1 MTQLM
6 LLAAFY
12 GIAAGILIPRVAY
25 RLAVEP
31 ETPWRAICPQGHPI
45 RTWAGPARCA
55 TCTTPYGPS
64 VFPITLTTALGCALL
79 AHVTGP
85 RPELMVW
92 LLAAPVL
99 VLLGVIDLTAHRLP
113 DVLTLPL
120 AVSAL
125 AGLGVAAL
133 LPGAGG
139 SFTGALGGMLA
150 LAGGYFVLFLFS
162 PRSLGF
168 GDVKLALALG
178 AVLGWYGWTS
188 LVAGAMAAQVLAG
201 VYALALLMFRKA
213 SRTSSIPFG
222 PFLAGGTLLGVLLGA
237 AGA

>member
-1 MTQLM
+1 MTQLT
-6 LLAAFY
+6 LFAACY

-25 RLAVEP
+25 RLSTEAG
-31 ETPWRAICPQGHPI
+31 TPWRASCPQGHPI
-45 RTWAGPARCA
+45 RTWAGLARCT
-55 TCTTPYGPS
+55 TCAAPYGPS
-64 VFPITLTTALGCALL
+64 ALPIMLTTTLGCTLL
-79 AHVTGP
+79 AHATGP

-92 LLAAPVL
+92 LLAVPVL
-99 VLLGVIDLTAHRLP
+99 VLLGVVDLMAHRLP
-113 DVLTLPL
+113 NVLTLPL

-133 LPGAGG
+133 LPRAGG

-150 LAGGYFVLFLFS
+150 MAGGYLVLFLIS

-178 AVLGWYGWTS
+178 AVLGWYGWTA
-188 LVAGAMAAQVLAG
+188 LAAGVMAAQVLAG

-213 SRTSSIPFG
+213 SRTSAIPFG
-222 PFLAGGTLLGVLLGA
+222 PFLASGTLLGMLLGA

>member
-1 MTQLM
+1 MTQLT

-12 GIAAGILIPRVAY
+12 GIAASILIPRVAY
-25 RLAVEP
+25 RLSAAT
-31 ETPWRAICPQGHPI
+31 ETRWRANCPQGHPI

-55 TCTTPYGPS
+55 TCTAPYGPS
-64 VFPITLTTALGCALL
+64 VLPIALTTALGCALL
-79 AHVTGP
+79 AHATGP

-139 SFTGALGGMLA
+139 SFVGALGGMLA
-150 LAGGYFVLFLFS
+150 MLGSCFVLFLIS

-178 AVLGWYGWTS
+178 AVLGWHGWTP
-188 LVAGAMAAQVLAG
+188 LVAGVLAAQALAG

-213 SRTSSIPFG
+213 SRTSANPFG
-222 PFLAGGTLLGVLLGA
+222 PFLASGTLLGVLLGA

>member
-1 MTQLM
+1 M

-25 RLAVEP
+25 RLSVEP
-31 ETPWRAICPQGHPI
+31 ETPWRASCPQGHPI
-45 RTWAGPARCA
+45 RIWVGPARCG
-55 TCTTPYGPS
+55 TCTAPYGPS
-64 VFPITLTTALGCALL
+64 VLPVRLTTTLGCTLL
-79 AHVTGP
+79 AHATGP

-92 LLAAPVL
+92 LLAVPVL

-113 DVLTLPL
+113 DGLTLPL

-139 SFTGALGGMLA
+139 SFTGALGGTVAM
-150 LAGGYFVLFLFS
+150 AGGYFVLFLIS
-162 PRSLGF
+162 PGSLGF

-178 AVLGWYGWTS
+178 AVLGWYGWTPHA
-188 LVAGAMAAQVLAG
+188 AGVLAAQVLAG
-201 VYALALLMFRKA
+201 VYALSLLMFRRA
-213 SRTSSIPFG
+213 SRTSAMPFA
-222 PFLAGGTLLGVLLGA
+222 PFLASGTLLGMLLGA